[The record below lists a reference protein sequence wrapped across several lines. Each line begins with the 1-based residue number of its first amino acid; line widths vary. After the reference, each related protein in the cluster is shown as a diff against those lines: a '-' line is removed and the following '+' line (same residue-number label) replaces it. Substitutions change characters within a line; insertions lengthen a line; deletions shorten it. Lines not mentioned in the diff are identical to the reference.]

1 MVLLEKKIVSYEIF
15 RQTFCCI
22 YFPFQR
28 QGDEDIPV
36 ILWLMGVSRRIIFRE
51 LGKGPRKYK
60 AKRVQKRRNCYFASR
75 EDVTCIF
82 FPYCQILVRV
92 ELIYFSFST

>member
-1 MVLLEKKIVSYEIF
+1 MRFSDRHFVAFTFLFRDKEMKIFLSF
-15 RQTFCCI
+15 
-22 YFPFQR
+22 
-28 QGDEDIPV
+28 
-36 ILWLMGVSRRIIFRE
+36 LWLMGVSRRIIFRE

-75 EDVTCIF
+75 EDVTYIF